1 MPTAMVLGANGQDG
15 SYLSEALVRR
25 GYQVIGV
32 GRQPAAR
39 YRLPADRFSYRAL
52 DLAGTAGLRRLL
64 EECRPD
70 VVFHAAAIHGSA
82 GFRYEDSWD
91 RMVQVNVLS
100 AHAVLEHAR
109 AQAPG
114 LRFVYASSSKIF
126 PDPLAGPI
134 SEATPHA
141 ATCLYSIGKI
151 ATLELMRQYRA
162 RHRVAAANLI
172 LFNHESPRR
181 PATYFWPRIAQ
192 CIARARRE
200 PQHRITVK
208 TLDFRADWSSAEEL
222 MDLAVDVAEKAPA
235 EDFVFASGVTWH
247 GRQAVEAAFARHGLD
262 YRRHLD
268 VELPPQDPGPEF
280 QVLLDRLEARTGRR
294 PRRTLDAIVDEL
306 VAQAAAA

>member
-15 SYLSEALVRR
+15 SYLSEALARR

-32 GRQPAAR
+32 GRQPAYR
-39 YRLPADRFSYRAL
+39 YDPPAERFAYRAL
-52 DLAGTAGLRRLL
+52 DLARTAELRRLL

-70 VVFHAAAIHGSA
+70 AVFHVAAIHGSA

-91 RMVQVNVLS
+91 TMMQVNVLS

-109 AQAPG
+109 TRAPD
-114 LRFVYASSSKIF
+114 LRFVYANSSKIF
-126 PDPLAGPI
+126 PEPLSGAI
-134 SEATPHA
+134 SEATPYA

-151 ATLELMRQYRA
+151 ATLELMRQYR
-162 RHRVAAANLI
+162 RQHRIAAASLI
-172 LFNHESPRR
+172 LFNHESRRR
-181 PATYFWPRIAQ
+181 PATFFWPRIAR
-192 CIARARRE
+192 CVAHARRE
-200 PQHRITVK
+200 PGHRVTVK

-247 GRQAVEAAFARHGLD
+247 GRQAVEATFARHGLD
-262 YRRHLD
+262 YRRHVD
-268 VELPPQDPGPEF
+268 TELPPQDPGPEF
-280 QVLLDRLEARTGRR
+280 QVRLDRLEARVGRR
-294 PRRTLDAIVDEL
+294 PRRPLDVIVDDL